1 MRSVSRLNEKAII
14 KRTSR
19 NQDGFSKKKTVC
31 SLPEVNWAPRNYLGH
46 LRNYLGHLLKM
57 CNEFETNMSGL
68 QVTAMVMFTGY
79 SVASDHMVRNTLN

>member
-46 LRNYLGHLLKM
+46 LLKM

>member
-1 MRSVSRLNEKAII
+1 MRKQSSRGHQEIKMASV
-14 KRTSR
+14 KRR
-19 NQDGFSKKKTVC
+19 QCVV
-31 SLPEVNWAPRNYLGH
+31 SLPEVNWAP
-46 LRNYLGHLLKM
+46 RNYLGHLLKM

>member
-1 MRSVSRLNEKAII
+1 MRKQSSRGYQEIKMASV
-14 KRTSR
+14 KRM
-19 NQDGFSKKKTVC
+19 QCVV
-31 SLPEVNWAPRNYLGH
+31 SLPEVNWAP
-46 LRNYLGHLLKM
+46 RNYLGHLLKM